1 VAEGEKGLDRCIN
14 TVVAAVMALRDCGES
29 DSDIAKALN
38 AVNLFGP
45 LEVIKRMDAAAKLTG
60 SVHGITLPDAGH

>member
-1 VAEGEKGLDRCIN
+1 MSEKETGLDRCIR
-14 TVVAAVMALRDCGES
+14 TVVAAVMTLRDCGES

-45 LEVIKRMDAAAKLTG
+45 LEVIKRMDAA
-60 SVHGITLPDAGH
+60 SQEDRP